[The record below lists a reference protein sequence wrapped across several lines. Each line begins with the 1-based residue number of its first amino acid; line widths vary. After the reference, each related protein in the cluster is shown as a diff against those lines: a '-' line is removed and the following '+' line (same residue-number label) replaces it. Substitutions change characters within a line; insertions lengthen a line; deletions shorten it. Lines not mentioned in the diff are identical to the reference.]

1 MEEPFGNANKKSDLT
16 EEQHRKF
23 WQKVINDD
31 AMEYNI

>member
-16 EEQHRKF
+16 EEQHKKF